1 MRRRNVSLGFVG
13 TGCAVS
19 GSLSS
24 HKRDTL
30 HGIPF
35 CLYFAENVLGNKSDT
50 ARRVPTHITYNKK
63 RDRCTKIVRPS
74 RLWSERMMFRFDDD
88 YSPSRNF
95 ASATTS
101 AALKLPS

>member
-1 MRRRNVSLGFVG
+1 MSLGFVG

-19 GSLSS
+19 GSFSS

-35 CLYFAENVLGNKSDT
+35 CLYFVENVLGKRIGHGTPCPYS
-50 ARRVPTHITYNKK
+50 YNKK
-63 RDRCTKIVRPS
+63 RDGCTKMVRPS

-95 ASATTS
+95 ASVTTS
-101 AALKLPS
+101 VALKLPS

>member
-1 MRRRNVSLGFVG
+1 MVSLFCVMRNCR
-13 TGCAVS
+13 TRHN
-19 GSLSS
+19 LSQF
-24 HKRDTL
+24 
-30 HGIPF
+30 IQQ
-35 CLYFAENVLGNKSDT
+35 
-50 ARRVPTHITYNKK
+50 K